1 MYKKLGFLLM
11 AVFLFVALFTGCG
24 LIEDAGFPAAETSE
38 ETPDRQAAA
47 NNAEGADAYRR
58 MDTLGDYHFDPE
70 GRMYYSGEDTVGR
83 WVLTDEKTLGEEK
96 PNGIRIT
103 APSFEYV
110 YKPGDL
116 ISDSVWFHAEGEAA
130 LDENLIYGSL
140 YFADVSSGDVEL
152 DQELTVREYFRN
164 NDGIGFDHVELS
176 HFGWDTDGQSGA
188 YQKDNGDRECHFFV
202 SCNLPR
208 LTAEG
213 DTIYAVLDLKNTEG
227 DLLTRILKGY
237 TFEILD
243 AEVAEKVLEA
253 EAAEEEDG
261 YDYEGDPAYF
271 RMEYPGHWTLTDVH
285 FIGGG
290 EGEVKDGDMT
300 ISAERYGAEGEDMV
314 YSFTGSDG
322 SQHRIRIPDPAF
334 EKSYF
339 AQDSNNKYFYITH
352 YMDPED
358 APGRVVCS
366 VFLGDVDFEGG
377 EVSVT
382 PRHYFKGLTPSAGEQ
397 KLFYAPP
404 DEERK
409 TASRYLDDIYAT
421 FVDMNISFPAGEQD
435 GEKLYLVYAV
445 SDDLSGNAKMYNIY
459 EYTYSEGPDEDWI
472 YNDYWEEGVF

>member
-290 EGEVKDGDMT
+290 EGEVKDGKPHGVGVRNFYYQGKWSGLDECVWIDGVMCGYDYVK
-300 ISAERYGAEGEDMV
+300 ELEFGAFEDQKIGFV
-314 YSFTGSDG
+314 VNDSFVGTMKVITSDG
-322 SQHRIRIPDPAF
+322 EEFDDP
-334 EKSYF
+334 
-339 AQDSNNKYFYITH
+339 
-352 YMDPED
+352 
-358 APGRVVCS
+358 
-366 VFLGDVDFEGG
+366 
-377 EVSVT
+377 VT
-382 PRHYFKGLTPSAGEQ
+382 KFT
-397 KLFYAPP
+397 
-404 DEERK
+404 
-409 TASRYLDDIYAT
+409 
-421 FVDMNISFPAGEQD
+421 V
-435 GEKLYLVYAV
+435 
-445 SDDLSGNAKMYNIY
+445 
-459 EYTYSEGPDEDWI
+459 
-472 YNDYWEEGVF
+472 